1 MLWLPPIES
10 IMDIVNY
17 VVVNLLGIHT
27 LKLNMML
34 CVSHIDWFYLL
45 FLAKCPGP
53 NSSYILRTKTNS
65 TIYTQKW
72 GSNNRTNDLKNMWKQ
87 ISLLQQLQGPYL
99 FIEIYKR
106 SPTLQDCDTFKSRIL
121 LWSTSFPI
129 YHPTLHQITSTQS
142 QRIPLRYRF

>member
-17 VVVNLLGIHT
+17 AVVNPLGIHT
-27 LKLNMML
+27 LKLNMKL
-34 CVSHIDWFYLL
+34 FCVSHIDWFYLL

-53 NSSYILRTKTNS
+53 NISYILRTKTNS
-65 TIYTQKW
+65 TIYTQTW

-106 SPTLQDCDTFKSRIL
+106 SPKSFYDPPALRFI
-121 LWSTSFPI
+121 TR
-129 YHPTLHQITSTQS
+129 HPSKSPVQS
-142 QRIPLRYRF
+142 QRISLGYRF

>member
-17 VVVNLLGIHT
+17 VDVNPLGIHT

-34 CVSHIDWFYLL
+34 CVSHIDRFYLL

-53 NSSYILRTKTNS
+53 IISYILRTKKIQQYIHWNEEVIT
-65 TIYTQKW
+65 
-72 GSNNRTNDLKNMWKQ
+72 GTNDLKKMWKQ

-121 LWSTSFPI
+121 LWSTSIPI
-129 YHPTLHQITSTQS
+129 YNQT
-142 QRIPLRYRF
+142 PL

>member
-17 VVVNLLGIHT
+17 VVVNLLEINT

-34 CVSHIDWFYLL
+34 CVSHIDRFYLL

-53 NSSYILRTKTNS
+53 NISYILRTKTNS

-72 GSNNRTNDLKNMWKQ
+72 GSNNRTMTWKTCENKLVFCSNCKAPIFLSKSTTDGQ
-87 ISLLQQLQGPYL
+87 RWRIVILSNHESFYDPPAFR
-99 FIEIYKR
+99 FIIQHPSK
-106 SPTLQDCDTFKSRIL
+106 SPV
-121 LWSTSFPI
+121 
-129 YHPTLHQITSTQS
+129 QS
-142 QRIPLRYRF
+142 QRIPLGYRF